1 MAYLDHIG
9 IAVQANSPLAKA
21 LGIIGLASSGNE
33 VVASEKVDTE
43 WFPLPAVKNV
53 APNTSGTSIE
63 LLHPTE
69 PESVIGK
76 FLAKNGRDGV
86 HHLSF
91 RVEDLGAM
99 MKKFEAAGF
108 RFVYPSPKPGAHDC
122 LVNFLHPATTG
133 GVLLELT
140 EKRK

>member
-9 IAVQANSPLAKA
+9 IAVQVNSPLAKA
-21 LGIIGLASSGNE
+21 LGLLGVACSGSE
-33 VVASEKVDTE
+33 KVASEKVDTE
-43 WFPLPAVKNV
+43 WFPLPAVKSA
-53 APNTSGTSIE
+53 APNLSGTSIE
-63 LLHPTE
+63 LLRPTD

-76 FLAKNGRDGV
+76 FLAKSGRDGV

-91 RVEDLGAM
+91 RVSDLGAM

-108 RFVYPSPKPGAHDC
+108 RFVYPSPKPGAHNC
-122 LVNFLHPATTG
+122 VVNFLHPSTTG

-140 EKRK
+140 EKRG